1 MRFITIPR
9 ILRSFF
15 PSLVWEMPRDEKKIF
30 LTFDDGPHPIIT
42 PKIIDLLRRYD
53 AKATFFCVGRNVE
66 ANKEIFNMIL
76 KEGHSVGNHTYN
88 HDRGWRTATKDY
100 IESVE
105 RANKH
110 INSNLF
116 RPPHGRIKYSQ
127 IRALQQK
134 YKIITWTVI
143 SYDWD
148 KSITSDD
155 CFNNIIRN
163 ADSGSIIVFH
173 DSEKAINN
181 MLPALEKVLK
191 YYKSKGFT
199 FEKI

>member
-66 ANKEIFNMIL
+66 ANKDIFNMIL

-105 RANKH
+105 RANEH

-181 MLPALEKVLK
+181 MLPALEKVLE

>member
-9 ILRSFF
+9 ILRSFY

-53 AKATFFCVGRNVE
+53 AKATFFCIGRNVE
-66 ANKEIFNMIL
+66 ANKDIFNMIL

-88 HDRGWRTATKDY
+88 HDRGWKTSTKDY

-105 RANKH
+105 RANEH

-155 CFNNIIRN
+155 CYNNIIKN

>member
-1 MRFITIPR
+1 
-9 ILRSFF
+9 
-15 PSLVWEMPRDEKKIF
+15 MPRDEKKIF

-53 AKATFFCVGRNVE
+53 AKATFFCIGRNVE
-66 ANKEIFNMIL
+66 ANKDIFNMIL

-105 RANKH
+105 RANEH

-127 IRALQQK
+127 IRASNK
-134 YKIITWTVI
+134 NT
-143 SYDWD
+143 
-148 KSITSDD
+148 
-155 CFNNIIRN
+155 R
-163 ADSGSIIVFH
+163 
-173 DSEKAINN
+173 
-181 MLPALEKVLK
+181 
-191 YYKSKGFT
+191 
-199 FEKI
+199 

>member
-53 AKATFFCVGRNVE
+53 AKATFFCIGRNVE
-66 ANKEIFNMIL
+66 ANKDIFNMIL

-105 RANKH
+105 RANEH

-181 MLPALEKVLK
+181 MLPTLERVLK

>member
-9 ILRSFF
+9 ILRSFY

-66 ANKEIFNMIL
+66 ANKDIFNMIL

-105 RANKH
+105 RANEH

>member
-9 ILRSFF
+9 ILRSFY

-42 PKIIDLLRRYD
+42 PKVIDLLRRYD
-53 AKATFFCVGRNVE
+53 AKATFFCIGRNVE
-66 ANKEIFNMIL
+66 ANKDIFNMIL

-105 RANKH
+105 RANEH

>member
-105 RANKH
+105 RANEH

-155 CFNNIIRN
+155 CFNNVIRN

>member
-9 ILRSFF
+9 ILRSFY

-30 LTFDDGPHPIIT
+30 LTFDDGPHPTIT
-42 PKIIDLLRRYD
+42 SKVIDLLRRYD

-66 ANKEIFNMIL
+66 ANKDIFNMIL

-105 RANKH
+105 RANEH

-181 MLPALEKVLK
+181 MLPALEKVLE

>member
-105 RANKH
+105 RANEH

>member
-9 ILRSFF
+9 ILRSFY

-30 LTFDDGPHPIIT
+30 LTFDDGPHPTIT

-66 ANKEIFNMIL
+66 ANKDIFNMIL

-105 RANKH
+105 RANEH

>member
-9 ILRSFF
+9 ILRSFY

-53 AKATFFCVGRNVE
+53 AKATFFCIGRNVE
-66 ANKEIFNMIL
+66 ANKDIFNMIL

-105 RANKH
+105 RANEH

>member
-9 ILRSFF
+9 ILRSFY

-66 ANKEIFNMIL
+66 ANKDIFNMIL

-105 RANKH
+105 RANEH

-181 MLPALEKVLK
+181 MLPALEKVLE

-199 FEKI
+199 FERI

>member
-66 ANKEIFNMIL
+66 ANKDIFNMIL

-105 RANKH
+105 RANEH

-181 MLPALEKVLK
+181 MLPTLERVLK

-199 FEKI
+199 FERI

>member
-66 ANKEIFNMIL
+66 ANKDIFNMIL

-105 RANKH
+105 RANEH

-181 MLPALEKVLK
+181 MLPTLERVLK

>member
-15 PSLVWEMPRDEKKIF
+15 PSLVWEMPKDEKKIF

-53 AKATFFCVGRNVE
+53 AKATFFCIGRNVE

-105 RANKH
+105 RANEH

>member
-9 ILRSFF
+9 ILRSFY

-42 PKIIDLLRRYD
+42 PKVIDLLRRYD

-88 HDRGWRTATKDY
+88 HDRGWKTSTKDY

-105 RANKH
+105 RANEH

-155 CFNNIIRN
+155 CFNNIIKN

-199 FEKI
+199 FERI

>member
-9 ILRSFF
+9 ILRSFY

-66 ANKEIFNMIL
+66 ANKDIFNMIL

-105 RANKH
+105 RANEH

-155 CFNNIIRN
+155 CYNNIIKN

-181 MLPALEKVLK
+181 MLPALEKVLE

>member
-1 MRFITIPR
+1 
-9 ILRSFF
+9 
-15 PSLVWEMPRDEKKIF
+15 MPRDEKKIF

-42 PKIIDLLRRYD
+42 PKVIDLLRRYD

-66 ANKEIFNMIL
+66 ANKDIFNMIL

-105 RANKH
+105 RANEH

-181 MLPALEKVLK
+181 MLPTLERVLK

>member
-9 ILRSFF
+9 ILRSFY

-66 ANKEIFNMIL
+66 ANKDIFNMIL

-88 HDRGWRTATKDY
+88 HDRGWRTSTKDY

-105 RANKH
+105 RANEH

-155 CFNNIIRN
+155 CYNNIIKN

-199 FEKI
+199 FERI

>member
-9 ILRSFF
+9 ILRSFY

-53 AKATFFCVGRNVE
+53 AKATFFCIGRNVE
-66 ANKEIFNMIL
+66 ANKDIFNMIL

-105 RANKH
+105 RANEH

-181 MLPALEKVLK
+181 MLPALEKVLE